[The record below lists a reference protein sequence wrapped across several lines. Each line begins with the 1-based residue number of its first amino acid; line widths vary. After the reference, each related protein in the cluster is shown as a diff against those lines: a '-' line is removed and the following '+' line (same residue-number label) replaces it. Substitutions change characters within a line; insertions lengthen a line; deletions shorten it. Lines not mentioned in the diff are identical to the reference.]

1 MVVVLDGRKMTD
13 KVTLHAYLK
22 EECKFPEYYGNNL
35 DALYDV
41 LTDREE
47 PLEIRVEH
55 AEELKELLCGYGE
68 AFLETLE
75 DAAASCSRVTV
86 EIYP

>member
-1 MVVVLDGRKMTD
+1 MLVVLDGRKITD
-13 KVTLHAYLK
+13 KFELHRYLK
-22 EECKFPEYYGNNL
+22 EQCKFPEYYGNNL

-47 PLEIRVEH
+47 SLEIHIEY
-55 AEELKELLCGYGE
+55 AEELKERLCGYGE

-75 DAAASCSRVTV
+75 DAAAESRNFTLV
-86 EIYP
+86 IK